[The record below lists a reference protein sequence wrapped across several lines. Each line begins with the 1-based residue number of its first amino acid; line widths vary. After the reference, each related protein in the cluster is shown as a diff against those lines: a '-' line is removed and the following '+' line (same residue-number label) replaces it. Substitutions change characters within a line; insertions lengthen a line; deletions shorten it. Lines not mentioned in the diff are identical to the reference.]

1 MIVDTNAREHL
12 QRIIENHYKKNG
24 MRDWEEC
31 LNEMQKYY
39 SFGPNAHEDL
49 AFLKDKYNKMRELML
64 KNSSRSTLDQI
75 GS

>member
-1 MIVDTNAREHL
+1 
-12 QRIIENHYKKNG
+12 

-31 LNEMQKYY
+31 LKEMQKYY
-39 SFGPNAHEDL
+39 SFGPNALEDL
-49 AFLKDKYNKMRELML
+49 AYLKDKYNKMRELML